1 MAYTPPP
8 PKVGPL
14 PVKMNISAR
23 PADGSPLP
31 YDKTQIVMM
40 KLNASNTASCMVD
53 AYARLLAANAAINPL
68 KETEIKIKLDSYR
81 EWTYKQAIK
90 ELGIADV

>member
-1 MAYTPPP
+1 MTYTPPTS
-8 PKVGPL
+8 KNV
-14 PVKMNISAR
+14 PVKMNITAR
-23 PADGSPLP
+23 PADGAPLP
-31 YDKTQIVMM
+31 YDRTQVVMM
-40 KLNASNTASCMVD
+40 KPNASNTASCMVD

-81 EWTYKQAIK
+81 EWTYKSAIR